1 MTENAQ
7 VTTKLDLLK
16 DALDL
21 APENYKDNVR
31 IITGLD
37 DKAQKMG
44 TIAGVFLGV
53 LLALVKPDQLSVLLG
68 WVGQKGIWAF
78 TSVTILLMLCI
89 GLCLWCM
96 WTGKIPPPLSLG
108 HLTFITKNIH
118 HGHDLDEKTQ
128 QDYYKERIAIWK
140 ICIEAQG
147 TVATSKQKRILWAQI
162 VLAVAMLLI
171 ACMLLYLIHS
181 VHPTVPTA
189 QPTVSAA
196 PVK

>member
-1 MTENAQ
+1 MI
-7 VTTKLDLLK
+7 TKLDLLK
-16 DALDL
+16 DALAL

-53 LLALVKPDQLSVLLG
+53 LLALVKPDQLSVLFG
-68 WVGQKGIWAF
+68 WVGQTGIWVF
-78 TSVTILLMLCI
+78 TTVILLLMLCI

-108 HLTFITKNIH
+108 HLTFIAKNIH
-118 HGHDLDEKTQ
+118 HGQDLDEKTQ
-128 QDYYKERIAIWK
+128 QDVCKERIAIWK
-140 ICIEAQG
+140 ECIEAQG
-147 TVATSKQKRILWAQI
+147 KVATSKQKRILGAQI

-181 VHPTVPTA
+181 VHPTVPTV
-189 QPTVSAA
+189 QPTVSA